1 MKSRIVITSVVLFI
15 VSSFCY
21 TKDDASKVK
30 KAIERSTLNQPG
42 TEPFHL
48 KALIAPSQADRG
60 AERTGEV
67 EI

>member
-15 VSSFCY
+15 VSSFCN

-42 TEPFHL
+42 TEPVHL